1 MITLLSYNIRFGKN
15 LERIIRWIKKEKSS
29 PDIICFQEFPLNKL
43 DDVSNFLSDTTYA
56 FRFAP
61 SFIKHQVRYGELTAF
76 KSDKLRLVRA
86 EIIDL
91 GYSKLDNFIFR
102 YKSFRSSLIT
112 DFVHK
117 KRTFTVINVHLP
129 WLGLQRKRK
138 KHLKIIIETLNHKMP
153 TVIIGDYNYS
163 SLFGTK
169 GLVKFMKNHNFHM
182 AGKRLIT
189 HKLWKIPQQVDYA
202 FYRDLKVNTIRV
214 EKVKYSD
221 HYPLFINLGL

>member
-1 MITLLSYNIRFGKN
+1 MLEILSYNVQYGRD
-15 LERIIRWIKKEKSS
+15 LERIIKWIKKAKNS
-29 PDIICFQEFPLNKL
+29 PDIVCLQEFPLNRL
-43 DDVSNFLSDTTYA
+43 DDLSLILRDTTYA
-56 FRFAP
+56 FKFAP
-61 SFIKHQVRYGELTAF
+61 SFIRNKIRYGELTAF
-76 KSDKLRLVRA
+76 NSDKVRLVGTR
-86 EIIDL
+86 IIDL

-117 KRTFTVINVHLP
+117 KRKFTVINVHLP

-138 KHLKIIIETLNHKMP
+138 KHLKIIIERLNNKMP
-153 TVIIGDYNYS
+153 TIIIGDYNYS

-169 GLVKFMKNHNFHM
+169 GLVKFMRTHNFHM
-182 AGKRLIT
+182 AGEKLIT

-202 FYRDLKVNTIRV
+202 FYRDLKINTIKV

-221 HYPLFINLGL
+221 HYPILIELAV